1 MQPSTV
7 SICLMVS
14 LIGLIAGDVRGGE
27 KLGFFEAPFVHP
39 GLIEC
44 LAGDLSDRHP
54 SIVALDLE
62 EAQGSN
68 QIAGARDFAI
78 ILPEGDS
85 TSAPWCL
92 FKANPGGSRDGKI
105 VFVQHREIQDPAY
118 AGSYTIK
125 VYKSHKLQTDSG
137 WQQQQITL
145 EPRLNQP
152 EFEKLQFDPNQAEDL
167 QVIGEFITTVK

>member
-1 MQPSTV
+1 MQPSSV

-39 GLIEC
+39 ALVEC

-78 ILPEGDS
+78 ILPEGDKTGTPWIQIS
-85 TSAPWCL
+85 TQHENGETTY
-92 FKANPGGSRDGKI
+92 FKYRAIRKDPDGTVSLECYSWGGGSGYWSHHMAVRI
-105 VFVQHREIQDPAY
+105 VDQTQIRYDEKDQPYRH
-118 AGSYTIK
+118 SYQML
-125 VYKSHKLQTDSG
+125 KLVG
-137 WQQQQITL
+137 FLPVGI
-145 EPRLNQP
+145 
-152 EFEKLQFDPNQAEDL
+152 FER
-167 QVIGEFITTVK
+167 

>member
-14 LIGLIAGDVRGGE
+14 LIGLIAGHVRGGE
-27 KLGFFEAPFVHP
+27 KLGFFESPFVHP
-39 GLIEC
+39 ALVEC

-54 SIVALDLE
+54 SIVALDFE

-78 ILPEGDS
+78 ILPEGES
-85 TSAPWCL
+85 TSAPECL

-105 VFVQHREIQDPAY
+105 VFVQLSASRQPSFTEI
-118 AGSYTIK
+118 
-125 VYKSHKLQTDSG
+125 LQTSRMRSHSCR
-137 WQQQQITL
+137 TL
-145 EPRLNQP
+145 YSQSSLRHLCHKPFSLCSS
-152 EFEKLQFDPNQAEDL
+152 LTHQAIL
-167 QVIGEFITTVK
+167 VRT

>member
-7 SICLMVS
+7 SICLIVS

-27 KLGFFEAPFVHP
+27 KLGFFESPFVHP
-39 GLIEC
+39 ALVEC

-78 ILPEGDS
+78 ILPEGDKTGTPWIQIS
-85 TSAPWCL
+85 TQHENGETTY
-92 FKANPGGSRDGKI
+92 FKYRAIRKDPDGTVSLECYSWGGGSGYWSHHMAVRI
-105 VFVQHREIQDPAY
+105 VDQTQIRYDEKDQPYRH
-118 AGSYTIK
+118 SYQML
-125 VYKSHKLQTDSG
+125 KLVG
-137 WQQQQITL
+137 FLPVGI
-145 EPRLNQP
+145 
-152 EFEKLQFDPNQAEDL
+152 FER
-167 QVIGEFITTVK
+167 